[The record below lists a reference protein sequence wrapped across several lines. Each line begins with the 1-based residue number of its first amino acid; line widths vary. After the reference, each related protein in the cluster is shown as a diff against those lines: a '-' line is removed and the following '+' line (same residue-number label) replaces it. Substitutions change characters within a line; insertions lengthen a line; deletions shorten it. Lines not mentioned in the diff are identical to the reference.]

1 MKIKLIIPLFLVAGI
16 FFSCNQNTNTVS
28 ENDPAGNHVPQ
39 WSKEAIW
46 YQIFV
51 ERFRNGDP
59 SNDPTA
65 LDITG
70 TYPDSIPGNWKITP
84 WNSDWY
90 SPDDYFS
97 QSPLPDQWNN
107 LQLRRYGGDLQ
118 GVLDKLDY
126 LESMGITAIYFNP
139 LNDSPSLHKYDPR
152 HWRHI
157 DRNFGPN
164 PKEDMKII
172 ESEDPA
178 DPSTWKWTHADRLF
192 LKVIEACHQRDIKV
206 IMDYSWNH
214 TGKEF
219 WAFKDVMEKGK
230 DSEFADWYEIKSFDD
245 PATEE
250 NEFEYS
256 GWAGVQ
262 IMPEIKK
269 DITGTHDEIPLKG
282 NLHSESVKQHIFSI
296 TKRWLDP
303 NKDGDPSDGVDG
315 YRLDVA
321 EKVPVGFWREYRQ
334 MVKSVNPEAY
344 LVGEIWWKSWPD
356 ELLLPHYYLQGD
368 MFDAVMHYHWYRPA
382 RNFFADAPEPMKPS
396 ELVKALEKEFE
407 QIPMDHMQAMMNLTA
422 SHDAPRTSTSLY
434 NNGKYKYKTK
444 PWDNPE
450 YKIDQPGEHTRKI
463 QKMLLMHQ
471 YTYIGAPHIWYGDE
485 VGMWGADDPCTR
497 KPMVWSD
504 IQYQDET
511 THPMNKTRKRDAVK
525 QDTAL
530 LNFYQ
535 QLIQLR
541 KNYPVLVY
549 GKLDFV
555 LVDDANRTLAYS
567 RYNDTDEIIAAFN
580 KSDQQQILEIP
591 VYKKGD
597 FVDAFDHS
605 AVYHTEDGAVEVALE
620 PDQAIL
626 LIHKN

>member
-1 MKIKLIIPLFLVAGI
+1 MPDESQAE
-16 FFSCNQNTNTVS
+16 NQ
-28 ENDPAGNHVPQ
+28 VPE
-39 WSKEAIW
+39 WSKEAVW

-51 ERFRNGDP
+51 ERFRNGDTT
-59 SNDPTA
+59 NDPTA
-65 LDITG
+65 EDIKG
-70 TYPDSIPGNWKITP
+70 TYPDSIPGNWKVTT
-84 WNSDWY
+84 WTSDWY
-90 SPDDYFS
+90 QPDEYFE

-118 GVLDKLDY
+118 GVLDQLDY
-126 LESMGITAIYFNP
+126 LKLLGITAIYFNP

-157 DRNFGPN
+157 DRNFGPA
-164 PKEDMKII
+164 PQEDIKII
-172 ESEDPA
+172 ESENPVDPT
-178 DPSTWKWTHADRLF
+178 TWQWTHADKLF
-192 LKVIEACHQRDIKV
+192 LKVIEECHNRGIKV
-206 IMDYSWNH
+206 ILDYSWNH

-219 WAFKDVMEKGK
+219 WAFKDVLENGR
-230 DSEFADWYEIKSFDD
+230 DSEFAEWYEIKSFDD

-269 DITGTHDEIPLKG
+269 DIIGTHDEIPLKG
-282 NLHSESVKQHIFSI
+282 NLHSESVKQHIFNI
-296 TKRWLDP
+296 TKRWIDP
-303 NKDGDPSDGVDG
+303 NNDGDPSDGVDG

-334 MVKSVNPEAY
+334 VVKSVNPEAY

-382 RNFFADAPEPMKPS
+382 RNFFADAPKPMKPS
-396 ELVKALEKEFE
+396 EFVETLNNEFE
-407 QIPMDHMQAMMNLTA
+407 QISMDHMQAMMNLTA

-434 NNGKYKYKTK
+434 NNVRYKYKTK
-444 PWDNPE
+444 PWENTD
-450 YKIDQPGEHTRKI
+450 YKIDKPDEHTRKI

-511 THPMNKTRKRDAVK
+511 IHPMNKARKRDEVK

-535 QLIQLR
+535 KLIQLR
-541 KNYPVLVY
+541 KDHPVLVY

-555 LVDDANRTLAYS
+555 LVDDANHTLAYS
-567 RYNDTDEIIAAFN
+567 RYHDSDEIIAAFN
-580 KSDQQQILEIP
+580 KSDQQQILKIP
-591 VYKKGD
+591 VYIEGN
-597 FVDAFDHS
+597 FVDAFDKTLF
-605 AVYHTEDGAVEVALE
+605 YHADDGALEVALK
-620 PDQAIL
+620 PDQGII